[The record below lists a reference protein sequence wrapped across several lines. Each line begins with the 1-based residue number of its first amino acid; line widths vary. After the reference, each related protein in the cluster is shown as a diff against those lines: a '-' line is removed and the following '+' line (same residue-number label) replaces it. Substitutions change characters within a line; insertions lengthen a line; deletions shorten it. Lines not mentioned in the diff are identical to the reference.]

1 MMGRF
6 LSREVASVTV
16 KRRLFLSNILMILV
30 PVCISALIAA
40 GCAGAIW
47 YTVVH
52 DVGLGFED
60 SESFY
65 HASSVISKI
74 IEEHLKSGAKG
85 LSRER
90 REKLESM
97 SRLLDQKAMSL
108 TILRDG
114 APYYAYGASDD
125 ADASLIAGASAMQG
139 EGILTR
145 DGRSLCARAVKKG
158 ETLYQV
164 YLFSRR
170 GELSYKTLKRAVAL
184 ALGVLSLAVL
194 LSVLLT
200 NRFLTKFVL
209 QRIEQPLDILSGGVR
224 QIRDGNLDYR
234 IAYSGRD
241 EFTPVCSDFNEMAQR
256 LKDSVERTRRHEE
269 SRRELMAGISHDLRS
284 PLTSVQAYVEGLLD
298 GVAKTPETRR
308 KYLGTI
314 KNKAEN
320 IQRMVSQIFLFS
332 KMELEEYP
340 IRMETLRLDR
350 EIENL
355 LKDLRGE
362 YAARGLSIEARLCP
376 ATVKADA
383 AEIRRVLVNIWDNSA
398 KYKAKPL
405 GRMEILLEAKDESCV
420 LSLTDDGPGVPREA
434 LNRLFEVFYRS
445 DPSRQNPHRGS
456 GLGLAIAAKALQRM
470 GGTIWAEEAETG
482 GLRILIELPL
492 EAENA

>member
-1 MMGRF
+1 
-6 LSREVASVTV
+6 
-16 KRRLFLSNILMILV
+16 
-30 PVCISALIAA
+30 
-40 GCAGAIW
+40 
-47 YTVVH
+47 
-52 DVGLGFED
+52 
-60 SESFY
+60 
-65 HASSVISKI
+65 
-74 IEEHLKSGAKG
+74 
-85 LSRER
+85 
-90 REKLESM
+90 
-97 SRLLDQKAMSL
+97 
-108 TILRDG
+108 
-114 APYYAYGASDD
+114 
-125 ADASLIAGASAMQG
+125 MQG

-308 KYLGTI
+308 KYLETI

>member
-1 MMGRF
+1 M
-6 LSREVASVTV
+6 
-16 KRRLFLSNILMILV
+16 
-30 PVCISALIAA
+30 
-40 GCAGAIW
+40 
-47 YTVVH
+47 
-52 DVGLGFED
+52 
-60 SESFY
+60 
-65 HASSVISKI
+65 
-74 IEEHLKSGAKG
+74 
-85 LSRER
+85 
-90 REKLESM
+90 
-97 SRLLDQKAMSL
+97 
-108 TILRDG
+108 
-114 APYYAYGASDD
+114 
-125 ADASLIAGASAMQG
+125 
-139 EGILTR
+139 
-145 DGRSLCARAVKKG
+145 
-158 ETLYQV
+158 
-164 YLFSRR
+164 
-170 GELSYKTLKRAVAL
+170 
-184 ALGVLSLAVL
+184 
-194 LSVLLT
+194 
-200 NRFLTKFVL
+200 
-209 QRIEQPLDILSGGVR
+209 
-224 QIRDGNLDYR
+224 
-234 IAYSGRD
+234 
-241 EFTPVCSDFNEMAQR
+241 
-256 LKDSVERTRRHEE
+256 
-269 SRRELMAGISHDLRS
+269 
-284 PLTSVQAYVEGLLD
+284 EGLLD

-308 KYLGTI
+308 KYLETI

-332 KMELEEYP
+332 KMGLEEYP